1 MSSCNCSQRAGTV
14 AVATIQNNQKS
25 SKPHWSTEVMEREDP
40 IKYSKELLTDLE
52 RVTKKIDSASVFIA
66 VDPSANSYVCNKSL
80 LQRNQGVNY
89 DEAPGQQRKPNSITA
104 KSNSGSRMDAHEE
117 QARADFPEV
126 PFPSQVIDSEHTGDG
141 SANNSDLGKCGSP
154 RQLGQRYLR
163 VLQLFQQLILAAKAS
178 SVLLPPPPS
187 QREKAFSSL

>member
-52 RVTKKIDSASVFIA
+52 RVTKKIDSVKIFFEF
-66 VDPSANSYVCNKSL
+66 VNLKSL